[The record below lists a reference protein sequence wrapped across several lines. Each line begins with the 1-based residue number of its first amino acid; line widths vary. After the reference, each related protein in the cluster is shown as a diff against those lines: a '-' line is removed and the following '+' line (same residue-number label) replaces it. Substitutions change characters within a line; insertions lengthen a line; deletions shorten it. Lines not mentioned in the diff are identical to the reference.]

1 MSTAI
6 DGTGGSLTSRGNDR
20 GFFGH
25 PRGLSTLFFTEMWE
39 RFSYY
44 GMRAI
49 LTLYMTKALAE
60 GGLGFDE
67 KYAALI
73 YATYVSSVWYLPLIG
88 GWLADRVFGAR
99 RAVLIGGIIIACGHY
114 SMAVNTHLNFYAGLI
129 LIATGTGLLKPNI
142 SAMVGQLYPEKDQ
155 RRDAGF
161 SIFYMGI
168 NLGAFLSPIIVGFL
182 AQHPWFRQ
190 FITSMGFDPNSAWH
204 WGFGAAGV
212 GMTLGLIQYLLPFTV
227 KMNPRAFRILIGCLG
242 GFVIGELAGLLIP
255 RMWPLPAFIF
265 AFSGLMLGVILA
277 AWMNSRNQKSD
288 ESSGY
293 PKGKLFWLVRGHP
306 LNDVGKPP
314 QPKSERKTT
323 SGDKAEGGFDA
334 VIAGLAV
341 LGALVGAALGFYFG
355 DAGFVS
361 ALFPTVV
368 GFFAGYLIGT
378 TRLLNGDELKRVL
391 VIFILFI
398 FSILFWMTYEQA
410 GSSLTLFADRMTL
423 RTVFGWEYPSSWF
436 QSVPA
441 IFVIIFAPMFAA
453 LWQKLGDRQPSSPGK
468 FIYGLFFAGMAF
480 VVVTI
485 ASMMGAN
492 GRVSPWWLVAVY
504 LIQTFGELC
513 LSPVGLS
520 TVTKLSPARMVGL
533 MMGVWFLSIS
543 IGSYIAGLTTRL
555 FEGND
560 NAVLT
565 RGFAI
570 FAGITLAAA
579 LILAV
584 LTPLIKKLIPR
595 EAI

>member
-1 MSTAI
+1 MDTA
-6 DGTGGSLTSRGNDR
+6 
-20 GFFGH
+20 FFGH

-114 SMAVNTHLNFYAGLI
+114 SMAINTHLNFYAGLI
-129 LIATGTGLLKPNI
+129 LIALGTGLLKPNI
-142 SAMVGQLYPEKDQ
+142 SAMVGQLYPDRDQ

-182 AQHPWFRQ
+182 AQSQWFRD
-190 FITSMGFDPNSAWH
+190 FITARGFDPNSVWH

-212 GMTLGLIQYLLPFTV
+212 GMTIGVIQYLLPFTI
-227 KMNPRAFRILIGCLG
+227 KMNRKAFAMVIGSGAGFLAGYLIGLLFRPFPPITIALVG
-242 GFVIGELAGLLIP
+242 LAV
-255 RMWPLPAFIF
+255 
-265 AFSGLMLGVILA
+265 GVGIALWVDSRLKKSAEA
-277 AWMNSRNQKSD
+277 AEHRGQ
-288 ESSGY
+288 
-293 PKGKLFWLVRGHP
+293 LFWIIKGHP
-306 LNDVGKPP
+306 LNEVGKS
-314 QPKSERKTT
+314 PKVVQTSE
-323 SGDKAEGGFDA
+323 AENGSEKNFDP
-334 VIAGLAV
+334 VIVGLAL
-341 LGALVGAALGFYFG
+341 LGGLIGTALGFYFG

-361 ALFPTVV
+361 ALFPAVV
-368 GFFAGYLIGT
+368 GFFAGYLIGVV
-378 TRLLNGDELKRVL
+378 RLLHGSELTQVL
-391 VIFILFI
+391 AIFILFV

-410 GSSLTLFADRMTL
+410 GSSLTLFADRMT
-423 RTVFGWEYPSSWF
+423 RTTVFGWQYPSSWF

-453 LWQKLGDRQPSSPGK
+453 LWQKMGDRQPSSPGK
-468 FIYGLFFAGMAF
+468 FIYGLFFAGVAF
-480 VVVTI
+480 VVVTV
-485 ASMMGAN
+485 ASMLGGG
-492 GRVSPWWLVAVY
+492 GRVSPWWLVLVY
-504 LIQTFGELC
+504 LLQTFGELC

-533 MMGVWFLSIS
+533 MLGVWFLSIS

-565 RGFAI
+565 KGFAI
-570 FAGITLAAA
+570 FAGITLAGA
-579 LILAV
+579 LLLAI

>member
-1 MSTAI
+1 MPI
-6 DGTGGSLTSRGNDR
+6 DGTGASPAVVDDQ

-25 PRGLSTLFFTEMWE
+25 PGGLSTLFFTEMWE

-49 LTLYMTKALAE
+49 LTLYMTKTLAE

-114 SMAVNTHLNFYAGLI
+114 SMAINTHLNFYLGLI
-129 LIATGTGLLKPNI
+129 LIASGTGLLKPNI
-142 SAMVGQLYPEKDQ
+142 SAMVGQLYPERDK

-168 NLGAFLSPIIVGFL
+168 NLGAFLSPIVVGFL
-182 AQHPWFRQ
+182 AQHPLFRR
-190 FITSMGFDPNSAWH
+190 FISSIGLDPNTAWH

-212 GMTLGLIQYLLPFTV
+212 GMTLGLIQY
-227 KMNPRAFRILIGCLG
+227 
-242 GFVIGELAGLLIP
+242 VIGRRRLSHVGEKPVKKSQAETP
-255 RMWPLPAFIF
+255 
-265 AFSGLMLGVILA
+265 SGSA
-277 AWMNSRNQKSD
+277 Q
-288 ESSGY
+288 
-293 PKGKLFWLVRGHP
+293 
-306 LNDVGKPP
+306 
-314 QPKSERKTT
+314 
-323 SGDKAEGGFDA
+323 GFDF
-334 VIAGLAV
+334 ITLGLAI
-341 LGALVGAALGFYFG
+341 LGALIGGGIGYRFG
-355 DAGFVS
+355 DAGLIS
-361 ALFPTVV
+361 GLFPLVV
-368 GFFAGYLIGT
+368 GFFAGYLVGT
-378 TRLLNGDELKRVL
+378 TRHLAGDELKRVA
-391 VIFILFI
+391 VIFILFV

-410 GSSLTLFADRMTL
+410 GSSLTLFADRMT
-423 RTVFGWEYPSSWF
+423 RTTILGWQYPSSWF
-436 QSVPA
+436 QAVPA

-453 LWQKLGDRQPSSPGK
+453 LWQKMGDRQPSSPGK
-468 FIYGLFFAGMAF
+468 FIYGLLFAGIAF
-480 VVVTI
+480 VVITI
-485 ASMMGAN
+485 ASMVGAG
-492 GRVSPWWLVAVY
+492 GRVSPLWLVVVY

-520 TVTKLSPARMVGL
+520 TVTKLSPGRMVGL

-560 NAVLT
+560 AAVLT

-570 FAGITLAAA
+570 FAGITLIAT
-579 LILAV
+579 LILAI
-584 LTPLIKKLIPR
+584 LTPFIKKLIPR
-595 EAI
+595 EAT

>member
-1 MSTAI
+1 MSTPI
-6 DGTGGSLTSRGNDR
+6 DGTGSSPETVAIDR

-49 LTLYMTKALAE
+49 LTLYMTKTLAE

-67 KYAALI
+67 KYASLI

-88 GWLADRVFGAR
+88 GWLADKIFGAR
-99 RAVLIGGIIIACGHY
+99 RAVLIGGIVIACGHY
-114 SMAVNTHLNFYAGLI
+114 SMAINTQPNFFAGLV
-129 LIATGTGLLKPNI
+129 LIACGTGLLKPNI
-142 SAMVGQLYPEKDQ
+142 SAMVGQLYSQGDK

-168 NLGAFLSPIIVGFL
+168 NLGAFLSPIVVGFL
-182 AQHPWFRQ
+182 AQAAWFRN
-190 FITSMGFDPNSAWH
+190 FLTSLGFNPNSAWH

-212 GMTLGLIQYLLPFTV
+212 GMTLGLIQY
-227 KMNPRAFRILIGCLG
+227 
-242 GFVIGELAGLLIP
+242 VIGRNRLSAV
-255 RMWPLPAFIF
+255 
-265 AFSGLMLGVILA
+265 GVKPVK
-277 AWMNSRNQKSD
+277 QHQVTVD
-288 ESSGY
+288 QGQSS
-293 PKGKLFWLVRGHP
+293 
-306 LNDVGKPP
+306 
-314 QPKSERKTT
+314 
-323 SGDKAEGGFDA
+323 FDF
-334 VIAGLAV
+334 VTLGLAV
-341 LGALVGAALGFYFG
+341 LGGIIGTALGLFFG
-355 DAGFVS
+355 DAGLIS
-361 ALFPTVV
+361 ALFPCVV

-378 TRLLNGDELKRVL
+378 TRLLTGDELKRVL

-410 GSSLTLFADRMTL
+410 GSSLTLFADRLT
-423 RTVFGWEYPSSWF
+423 RTTVFGWAYPSSWF

-441 IFVIIFAPMFAA
+441 IFVIILAPMFAW
-453 LWQKLGDRQPSSPGK
+453 LWQRLGNRQPSSPGK
-468 FIYGLFFAGMAF
+468 FIYGLLFAGIAF

-485 ASMMGAN
+485 ASLLAGA
-492 GRVSPWWLVAVY
+492 GRVSPMWLVAVY
-504 LIQTFGELC
+504 FLQTLGELC

-560 NAVLT
+560 TAVLT

-570 FAGITLAAA
+570 FSVITLVAAVV
-579 LILAV
+579 LAA